1 MKNQALFASF
11 LFTLVVAASALAG
24 SVSVLLPNGS
34 TWRGET
40 GDLVKIEYNAG
51 GVQSTVEGELM
62 QSTDRYLV
70 IKKSD
75 GTGDVPIFLEYLV
88 GMESMDSRPTS
99 DAPSG
104 DGAGG
109 DGSPSEPMPSSGG
122 APQPVAEE
130 EIPVDKGVF
139 YLPLKEQVGL
149 EFRPEEIEAI
159 IEQADEAGPGQTI
172 ILDIESGGGSVWEFI
187 VLAEVIRDAKKRHS
201 FVAWVGHSISA
212 AAGTALCCD
221 RLIWKSHGALGA
233 ITMHSGGRPVPDA
246 TEERWITM
254 LKAILRESGHSEHW
268 ARPMVRND
276 SWISYTKDPVSGDC
290 KWYGTPQ
297 GMSEEVVLSNMGEN
311 VVLNVQAA
319 VDCCLAY
326 DVADSKE
333 ELAKALDLPGWRELG
348 TGQKLHDDWMK
359 AVKQCEVHWRKS
371 NVDLELLGSYAP
383 VIAIRKRINI
393 YKGWIRWWKRAP
405 NKMRSL
411 GAPSV
416 EQLEAMIEQ
425 LKLQLSGGRG

>member
-24 SVSVLLPNGS
+24 SVSVLLPNGI

-88 GMESMDSRPTS
+88 GMESVDSRPTS

-297 GMSEEVVLSNMGEN
+297 S
-311 VVLNVQAA
+311 
-319 VDCCLAY
+319 
-326 DVADSKE
+326 
-333 ELAKALDLPGWRELG
+333 PTPR
-348 TGQKLHDDWMK
+348 
-359 AVKQCEVHWRKS
+359 
-371 NVDLELLGSYAP
+371 
-383 VIAIRKRINI
+383 
-393 YKGWIRWWKRAP
+393 
-405 NKMRSL
+405 RSL
-411 GAPSV
+411 PRPWICRA
-416 EQLEAMIEQ
+416 
-425 LKLQLSGGRG
+425 GGSWVPVRSFTTTG